1 MQDVLNLS
9 YIEVNLTSS
18 VVTLPELLRTCFM
31 GLGICSLSSNSVS
44 LLWNHRLS
52 QMKHQ
57 LESKESQLK
66 QQFQEILELKR
77 ENSELHER

>member
-1 MQDVLNLS
+1 MQDVLHLS
-9 YIEVNLTSS
+9 YIEFNLTSS
-18 VVTLPELLRTCFM
+18 LVTLPEWLGTCFM
-31 GLGICSLSSNSVS
+31 GLGICPLSSNSVS

-66 QQFQEILELKR
+66 QQFQEIIELKR